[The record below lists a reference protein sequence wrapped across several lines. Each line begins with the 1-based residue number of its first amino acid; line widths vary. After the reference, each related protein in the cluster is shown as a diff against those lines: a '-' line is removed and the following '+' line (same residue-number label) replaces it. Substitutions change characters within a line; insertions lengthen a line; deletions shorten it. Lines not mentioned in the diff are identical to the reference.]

1 MTLLMTLAW
10 QFITFNARRK
20 RELLARFSAEVRRHS
35 DTTFSFV
42 PRSRYAESVLP
53 LLIVAQRKLQ
63 EQINDHGGP
72 SGSQPLITISKET
85 GIAEEF
91 FIKPSEYMSIEPA
104 VHIDPEGHD
113 VYRGSVDA
121 LRLVSVPLD
130 VNKSLQALHQ
140 ALELKHHTARS
151 LDHSR
156 QLLLCYLAG
165 QQEGKRIRYA
175 SKCKSRGWNRSDE
188 TLLIVMITTASVS
201 ICSLPRRDKHPC
213 ATRVIPCRVLTEPS
227 ETSHRCS
234 TGFNERNVWL
244 CGGCANIYTSTIATG
259 CGNCFLR

>member
-1 MTLLMTLAW
+1 MSKVARIASFISLPTTWNTQISDKSLGILLLLL
-10 QFITFNARRK
+10 FSFHFFLTFGIHFASLIVGFAINCVLFLKSFRA
-20 RELLARFSAEVRRHS
+20 LLGPLFSAEVRRYA
-35 DTTFSFV
+35 DTTLSFV

-72 SGSQPLITISKET
+72 SGSQPLITVSKET

-113 VYRGSVDA
+113 VYRGSLDA

-175 SKCKSRGWNRSDE
+175 SKCKSRWWNRSDE
-188 TLLIVMITTASVS
+188 TLLIVMITTAF
-201 ICSLPRRDKHPC
+201 R
-213 ATRVIPCRVLTEPS
+213 
-227 ETSHRCS
+227 
-234 TGFNERNVWL
+234 
-244 CGGCANIYTSTIATG
+244 
-259 CGNCFLR
+259 

>member
-1 MTLLMTLAW
+1 MKSLMTLAR

-20 RELLARFSAEVRRHS
+20 RELLARFPAEVCLHS

-42 PRSRYAESVLP
+42 PRSRYAESLLP

-104 VHIDPEGHD
+104 VHIDPEGHN
-113 VYRGSVDA
+113 VYRGSLDA

-188 TLLIVMITTASVS
+188 TLLIVRITTAF
-201 ICSLPRRDKHPC
+201 R
-213 ATRVIPCRVLTEPS
+213 
-227 ETSHRCS
+227 
-234 TGFNERNVWL
+234 
-244 CGGCANIYTSTIATG
+244 
-259 CGNCFLR
+259 

>member
-1 MTLLMTLAW
+1 M
-10 QFITFNARRK
+10 
-20 RELLARFSAEVRRHS
+20 
-35 DTTFSFV
+35 SFV

-113 VYRGSVDA
+113 VYRGSLDA

-165 QQEGKRIRYA
+165 QQEG
-175 SKCKSRGWNRSDE
+175 
-188 TLLIVMITTASVS
+188 
-201 ICSLPRRDKHPC
+201 
-213 ATRVIPCRVLTEPS
+213 
-227 ETSHRCS
+227 
-234 TGFNERNVWL
+234 ER
-244 CGGCANIYTSTIATG
+244 T
-259 CGNCFLR
+259 

>member
-1 MTLLMTLAW
+1 MIVGFAINCVLFLKSFRALLGPL
-10 QFITFNARRK
+10 
-20 RELLARFSAEVRRHS
+20 FSAEVRRYA
-35 DTTFSFV
+35 DTTLSFV

-72 SGSQPLITISKET
+72 SGSQPLITVSKET

-113 VYRGSVDA
+113 VYRGSLDA

-175 SKCKSRGWNRSDE
+175 SKCKSRGWNR
-188 TLLIVMITTASVS
+188 
-201 ICSLPRRDKHPC
+201 
-213 ATRVIPCRVLTEPS
+213 
-227 ETSHRCS
+227 
-234 TGFNERNVWL
+234 
-244 CGGCANIYTSTIATG
+244 
-259 CGNCFLR
+259 

>member
-1 MTLLMTLAW
+1 M
-10 QFITFNARRK
+10 
-20 RELLARFSAEVRRHS
+20 
-35 DTTFSFV
+35 
-42 PRSRYAESVLP
+42 LP

-85 GIAEEF
+85 GITEEF

-104 VHIDPEGHD
+104 VHIDPEGHN
-113 VYRGSVDA
+113 VYRGSLDA

-188 TLLIVMITTASVS
+188 TLLVVMIQRPLDNDVS

-213 ATRVIPCRVLTEPS
+213 ATRVISCRVLTESS
-227 ETSHRCS
+227 EASHRCS
-234 TGFNERNVWL
+234 TGFNERNV
-244 CGGCANIYTSTIATG
+244 
-259 CGNCFLR
+259 